1 MSRLVRVIAI
11 LALAA
16 ALTAPAAASTS
27 LQRRIRDSF
36 MDGDYARAA
45 ALIEAHLVAHPG
57 DKAMLFNA
65 ACANCRLGRIDEAA
79 SYLRRAVDAGFD
91 DLDHLTSDPDL
102 EPLREHPIYL
112 AAVRRLEADDVS
124 EAEPLRQWRAHF
136 GDDHYLYDLDRRRH
150 IAYATALDRTSHEE
164 MRRMLEQEA
173 DHLQSL
179 LFDVTLDKY
188 VLIAV
193 PTPEDGRLL
202 FNDDARAG
210 GIYEHEKRRLIAR
223 DTGASLRHE
232 FVHALHYA
240 HMDRLGQRHPLWV
253 QEGLASLYESYAL
266 DADGNITFL
275 PNERHNIVKGLALA
289 GGLTRWR
296 ELFTMTDQEFMAGAN
311 RNYPQA
317 RSVFEFLAERNMLD
331 TWYRALIDTYDDD
344 PTGIKAFRVCF
355 KEPLSEI
362 EKQWRAW
369 AHRRPKVDVAIDSG
383 DAALGIESD
392 LHASNDGVLIADVI
406 PGSAAERGDLEAG
419 DVIVAVDGQATRSLT
434 ELQTIIAAKEI
445 GDRVTVRARRNG
457 DYFTV
462 VIRLRPL

>member
-1 MSRLVRVIAI
+1 MSRPARAI
-11 LALAA
+11 T
-16 ALTAPAAASTS
+16 ALTLAVVLAAPAAATTS
-27 LQRRIRDSF
+27 LERRIFQSF

-45 ALIEAHLVAHPG
+45 TLIEAHLVAYPG
-57 DKAMLFNA
+57 DAEMLFSGA
-65 ACANCRLGRIDEAA
+65 VAYCQLGKIDEAA
-79 SYLRRAVDAGFD
+79 SYLRRAVDAGFA
-91 DLDHLTSDPDL
+91 DLGLLTAEPDL
-102 EPLREHPIYL
+102 EPLREHAVYR
-112 AAVRRLEADDVS
+112 AALRTLEAADVS
-124 EAEPLRQWRAHF
+124 EAESLELWRSHF
-136 GDDHYLYDLDRRRH
+136 GDDHYFYDLDRRRR

-164 MRRMLEQEA
+164 MRRMLERQA
-173 DHLQSL
+173 DHLQAT

-188 VLIAV
+188 LLIAV
-193 PTPEDGRLL
+193 PTPEDGELL
-202 FNDDARAG
+202 FNGDVRAG

-223 DTGASLRHE
+223 DTGSSLRHE

-240 HMDRLGQRHPLWV
+240 HMDRLGQRHPMWV

-266 DADGNITFL
+266 DADGNIRFL
-275 PNERHNIVKGLALA
+275 PNERHNIVKGLVLA

-296 ELFTMTDQEFMAGAN
+296 EMFAMTDHEFMDGAN

-317 RSVFEFLAERNMLD
+317 RSIFEFLAERGKLD
-331 TWYRALIDTYDDD
+331 AWYRALIDTHDDD

-355 KEPLSEI
+355 NEPLSEI

-406 PGSAAERGDLEAG
+406 PGSAADRGDLEAG
-419 DVIVAVDGQATRSLT
+419 DVIVAVDGRPTRSLT
-434 ELQTIIAAKEI
+434 ELQTIIAAKAV